1 MSSSSAPSS
10 TSLVSPSQA
19 SGNLDEQAVV
29 FRNATGQN
37 LVGVWH
43 AAQRENE
50 SVQSANATS
59 ANATSANATSANA
72 TKSDVGSSD
81 CAIVMLHGWSGYRT
95 GPHQMLTRAAREFA
109 ASGNGVLRFDFTGR
123 GDSDG
128 ETETATLAT
137 MADDARAA
145 MRWCQSE
152 KSVSRFVLLGLCS
165 GCEVAF
171 ACAAERE
178 VVAVALWSAP
188 VFAAG
193 QSDKRRA
200 RKRIHLLKQYARKLL
215 RPSTYAKLLSGRLD
229 RASIGKAV
237 AGGGGGENKNV
248 ESTSAGHLPPGWRDA
263 ALKKFQSF
271 HAPLLLVYG
280 TSDPT
285 TEEALAWHRARLSEI
300 KGAAKVR
307 EHLVAGANHSFY
319 GLAWEREVLETT
331 RGWLQELK

>member
-1 MSSSSAPSS
+1 M
-10 TSLVSPSQA
+10 
-19 SGNLDEQAVV
+19 
-29 FRNATGQN
+29 
-37 LVGVWH
+37 VGVWH
-43 AAQRENE
+43 AAQPEHE
-50 SVQSANATS
+50 SAQSANATKNGV
-59 ANATSANATSANA
+59 A
-72 TKSDVGSSD
+72 SSD

-109 ASGNGVLRFDFTGR
+109 ASGFDVLRFDFAGR

-145 MRWCQSE
+145 MRWCKSE

-171 ACAAERE
+171 ACATERE

-193 QSDKRRA
+193 QSDQRRA
-200 RKRIHLLKQYARKLL
+200 RKRIHHLKQYARKLL

-237 AGGGGGENKNV
+237 AGGGGENKNV
-248 ESTSAGHLPPGWRDA
+248 ESTSAGHLPPGWRDQ
-263 ALKKFQSF
+263 ALKKFRSF

-285 TEEALAWHRARLSEI
+285 TEEALAWHRARLGETR
-300 KGAAKVR
+300 GAAGVR

-331 RGWLQELK
+331 RGWLLELK